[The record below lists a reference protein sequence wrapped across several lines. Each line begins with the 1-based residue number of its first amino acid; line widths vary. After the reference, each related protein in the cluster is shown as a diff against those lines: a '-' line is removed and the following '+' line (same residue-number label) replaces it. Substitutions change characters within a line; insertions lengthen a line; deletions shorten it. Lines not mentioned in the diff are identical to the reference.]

1 MRGIIRTRVLKD
13 GTKRYDCRY
22 RTPTNDHRTKTFRRK
37 KDAEAFLDKT
47 CGQLRDGTFREV
59 QSAPM
64 EKVFK
69 TWLSDELDVRLDT
82 GDRMKPS
89 TARTYRN
96 IVEKH
101 FIPAFG
107 DCPSDRLTPTA
118 VAAWRKELAAKVGE
132 GEMSK
137 KTLNNLLG
145 LLRQVLTWAQE
156 PAQGFLKHDP
166 MLGIKRMQVDRA
178 DRRASRRDFLQHEEM
193 AALLEACAT
202 PEESAAV
209 HLALY
214 CGLRRG
220 ELLALKHRD
229 IEAGNNG
236 SGGRVHV
243 RRALSAGKVSTPKT
257 SGSARTVDAPRD
269 VLAAL
274 ERLRDTGSAGSND
287 YVFRTP
293 KGTPVDPDNWNTRV
307 WAKLRERAGLRNSI
321 GLHSLRH
328 TFASLLI
335 DNGES
340 IKYVSR
346 QLGHASASFTLDVYG
361 HCFEETSDR
370 AMGRLQEAIRATK
383 RRRFDVLEGGA

>member
-1 MRGIIRTRVLKD
+1 MRGAIRTRTLKD
-13 GTKRYDCRY
+13 GSRRYDCRY
-22 RTPTNDHRTKTFRRK
+22 RTPEGDHRTKTFRRK
-37 KDAEAFLDKT
+37 KDAEAHLDRT
-47 CGQLRDGTFREV
+47 CGQLRDGTHREV
-59 QSAPM
+59 QPAPM
-64 EKVFK
+64 RKVFEA
-69 TWLSDELDVRLDT
+69 WLSDELDVRRAT

-96 IVEKH
+96 IVKKH
-101 FIPAFG
+101 FIPTFG
-107 DCPSDRLTPTA
+107 DCPSDKLTPSA
-118 VAAWRKELAAKVGE
+118 VSAWRKELAAKVGAST
-132 GEMSK
+132 MSK

-145 LLRQVLTWAQE
+145 LLRQILTWARE

-166 MLGIKRMQVDRA
+166 MLGIRRMQVDRT
-178 DRRASRRDFLQHEEM
+178 DRRASRRDFLQPEEM
-193 AALLEACAT
+193 AALLEACTT

-209 HLALY
+209 HLGLF

-220 ELLALKHRD
+220 EILALKYLD
-229 IEAGNNG
+229 VEAGNNG
-236 SGGRVHV
+236 NGGRIHL
-243 RRALSAGKVSTPKT
+243 RRALSAGEVSAPKT
-257 SGSARTVDAPRD
+257 SGSVRTVDAPRD

-274 ERLRDTGSAGSND
+274 KRLRDTGSAGSDD

-293 KGTPVDPDNWNTRV
+293 KGTPVDPDNWSTRV

-361 HCFEETSDR
+361 HCFQETSDR
-370 AMGRLQEAIRATK
+370 ALGRLQETIRTTK
-383 RRRFDVLEGGA
+383 RLRFDVLEGGA